1 VVLTD
6 PHYACYP
13 NLVRAVGGRPGTVPP
28 RAPEGF
34 QPRLADFEAAV
45 DERTRA
51 LLLNSPANHTGAVMD
66 GDTLA
71 SLVGLADAND
81 ATVVADEVYHGLSYG
96 VEEHTV
102 LEYTVRRV
110 RPRRLLEA
118 VRDDGLAAR
127 LDGRS
132 ALETSPDRLEA
143 IRETY
148 RERPSTRQTHT
159 RIVTDWSHGT
169 IR

>member
-1 VVLTD
+1 VDLTD

-51 LLLNSPANHTGAVMD
+51 LLLNSPANPTGAVMD

-102 LEYTVRRV
+102 LEYT
-110 RPRRLLEA
+110 
-118 VRDDGLAAR
+118 DDAFV
-127 LDGRS
+127 LDGFSKQYATTGWRLGWMVVPPWRRPPTGWRRYGRPTGS
-132 ALETSPDRLEA
+132 GRRPDRA
-143 IRETY
+143 I
-148 RERPSTRQTHT
+148 PVS
-159 RIVTDWSHGT
+159 
-169 IR
+169 